1 MNEGFIESIFGKS
14 RFDINIEDII
24 DFFSEPQEE
33 SSILEFKSGDVEI
46 NDLFKEVAAFLNTEG
61 GLLIVGAPRET
72 TKIIGK
78 TTTKICQG
86 DITYSSFK
94 NKDWLYQKLASNIVP
109 SPVNLRIEEFILEK
123 GNVFLIDIPQ
133 SSTPPHQSGADGK
146 YYIRL
151 ERDAKPAPHGII
163 QALFNKRKLPLL
175 LADITISK
183 LDEYRS
189 DIVLCIRNQSNV
201 PAEKVSF
208 LVDIYNVKFIDS
220 ARNFEFVK
228 DSLGDK
234 YSNSGHSDQ
243 ILVSVI
249 NIPIRFKVTHLKKD
263 FLIFIGYWCRDLDF
277 EFQYFTYSPE
287 NETMIKGSRLEG
299 PLLVDELKRIQL

>member
-1 MNEGFIESIFGKS
+1 MNEGYIESIFGKS

-72 TKIIGK
+72 TKIVGK

-183 LDEYRS
+183 LDEHRS
-189 DIVLCIRNQSNV
+189 DIVLCVRNQSNV

-208 LVDIYNVKFIDS
+208 LVDIYNIKFIDS

-234 YSNSGHSDQ
+234 YFNSGHSDQ

-299 PLLVDELKRIQL
+299 PLLLDELKRIQL

>member
-1 MNEGFIESIFGKS
+1 MNDGFIESIFGKS

-24 DFFSEPQEE
+24 EFFSEPQEE

-72 TKIIGK
+72 NKIVGK
-78 TTTKICQG
+78 TTTKVCQG

-133 SSTPPHQSGADGK
+133 SNTPPHQSGADGK

-175 LADITISK
+175 SADITINK
-183 LDEYRS
+183 LDDYKS
-189 DIVLCIRNQSNV
+189 DIVVSIRNQSNV

-208 LVDIYNVKFIDS
+208 LVDVYNIKFIES
-220 ARNFEFVK
+220 LHNFEFIK

-234 YSNSGHSDQ
+234 YSVSNHSNQ

-277 EFQYFTYSPE
+277 EFQYFTFSPE
-287 NETMIKGSRLEG
+287 NETMINGSRLEG
-299 PLLVDELKRIQL
+299 PLLLDELKRIQL